1 MRVHDAEVLLAG
13 RRAHT
18 ANTPQG
24 PMSLLEQGP
33 VSRSTLSAG
42 SLRFLPA
49 TDSTTR
55 TRMIPCRVTL
65 PLSRTGVLVGGLT
78 ALGVLWLLYVW
89 VLRPRTRRG
98 NRYLLV
104 HRAHHTPQL
113 DHQIKFW

>member
-1 MRVHDAEVLLAG
+1 MTVVTPMPPQ
-13 RRAHT
+13 T
-18 ANTPQG
+18 ATPT
-24 PMSLLEQGP
+24 PSC
-33 VSRSTLSAG
+33 A
-42 SLRFLPA
+42 A
-49 TDSTTR
+49 A
-55 TRMIPCRVTL
+55 
-65 PLSRTGVLVGGLT
+65 RTGVLVGGLT